1 MRRSDLRIRAE
12 RLLSRVTLPALR
24 ISLGVVFVWFGVL
37 KVVGDS
43 PVSELIGATVP
54 WADQGFLVP
63 ALGWVEMALGAA
75 LLVGWAARPAL
86 VVVAAHLAGTFLVFV
101 QAPSMVLSDGN
112 PLLLNGNGEFVL
124 KNLVLVCA
132 ALVLLTRPDQAAGGT
147 DWANR
152 KKFSGS

>member
-1 MRRSDLRIRAE
+1 MVRVEQVLN
-12 RLLSRVTLPALR
+12 RVTRPALR

-37 KVVGDS
+37 KVIGDS

-63 ALGWVEMALGAA
+63 ALGWVEIALGAG
-75 LLVGWAARPAL
+75 LLVGRPIRLTLAA
-86 VVVAAHLAGTFLVFV
+86 VAVHLAGTFLVFV
-101 QAPSMVLSDGN
+101 QAPSMVLTDGN

-132 ALVLLTRPDQAAGGT
+132 ALVLLALSGQDRDGT
-147 DWANR
+147 DWVNR
-152 KKFSGS
+152 KKSSGS